1 MVFNISISDI
11 EHQYQ
16 QYQPYRGYRPIVGL
30 ISYRVP
36 QNSYNIADI
45 NRDGLIFEAMVL
57 SIPGVGVKSMI

>member
-36 QNSYNIADI
+36 QNPIQHCRY
-45 NRDGLIFEAMVL
+45 
-57 SIPGVGVKSMI
+57 